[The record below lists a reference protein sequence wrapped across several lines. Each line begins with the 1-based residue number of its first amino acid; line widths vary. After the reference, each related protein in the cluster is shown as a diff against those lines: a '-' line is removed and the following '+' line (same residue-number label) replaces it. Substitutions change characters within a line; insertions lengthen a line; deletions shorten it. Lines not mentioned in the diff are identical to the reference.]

1 MKVKLKNPEK
11 VYYDREQRATL
22 HGKGIFEVKATLHI
36 RRLIGEGAIL
46 EVETNKD
53 ELSEADKAK
62 AAEAKLNAEAKA
74 KAEAEAKAKAA
85 AAKNK

>member
-22 HGKGIFEVKATLHI
+22 HGKGTFDVKATLHI
-36 RRLIGEGAIL
+36 RRLIGEGAII
-46 EVETNKD
+46 EVESKQD

-62 AAEAKLNAEAKA
+62 ANEAKLEAKA
-74 KAEAEAKAKAA
+74 KAEAEAKAKAE
-85 AAKNK
+85 AAKLKIK